1 MGIGEKATI
10 LEAVGSSPYSIRA
23 LMEML
28 HWKTSKALGVIRKM
42 EEEGLIELREEK
54 GNKRGRPRKIVTV
67 TPLGKELLRDYK
79 RLEEKRLR
87 ARKTDLQRAVRDAQ
101 YVDRLVEAGHDA
113 FKLFLELND
122 LVRRIGEPE

>member
-1 MGIGEKATI
+1 MGVDDKVTVLRA
-10 LEAVGSSPYSIRA
+10 ARSSPCSIRA

-28 HWKTSKALGVIRKM
+28 HWKSSKALGLIREM

-54 GNKRGRPRKIVTV
+54 GNKRGRPRKMPTV
-67 TPLGKELLRDYK
+67 TPLGEELLKDYK

-122 LVRRIGEPE
+122 LVRHIGEPK